1 MTRVG
6 IIGAS
11 GMAGS
16 AIYKLAASK
25 PELDVIGI
33 VRNENKARKILGDDA
48 DLISGDIFSLN
59 ETLLSRFDV
68 IVDAFNTNP
77 ANADQQTKLAEKL
90 VKLARENKIRLIF
103 ILGAGSLRTG
113 KDNHLFVDDIAKM
126 PGSEEWIN
134 TPRQQLKELEYLE
147 TVADVDWLGISP
159 SDLFEPGVVTD
170 YLVGKN
176 ELLYN
181 KQNESKVTSGTMAK
195 LVVGEILDPHY
206 HNERITVI
214 NAE

>member
-1 MTRVG
+1 MIRVG

-16 AIYKLAASK
+16 AIYKLAVTK
-25 PELDVIGI
+25 PKLEVMGI

-48 DLISGDIFSLN
+48 NLISGDIFSLN

-77 ANADQQTKLAEKL
+77 ENADQQTKLAEKL
-90 VKLARENKIRLIF
+90 VHLARKHKIRLIF

-126 PGSEEWIN
+126 PGAEKWIN

-147 TVADVDWLGISP
+147 TIADVDWLGISP
-159 SDLFEPGVVTD
+159 SALFEPGVTTD
-170 YLVGKN
+170 YLIGKD

-181 KQNESKVTSGTMAK
+181 KQNESKVTAGTMAK
-195 LVVGEILDPHY
+195 LVVSEILDPHY
-206 HNERITVI
+206 HKERITII